1 MANPSERVAF
11 TRQAAVR
18 ISDAVRRVE
27 AGDQSASGL
36 SFGRVSP
43 AVAGKTFRI
52 ATFTGSWAIN
62 SAKTV
67 TFKYQTQTPNT
78 VSATNL
84 FCGLNPGGE
93 CDVSIAKEG
102 TSWFLL
108 QPNITQLPNY
118 DDSGTAVL
126 VVQEGFLQFVG
137 TTACEQPQA

>member
-1 MANPSERVAF
+1 MANPTERVAF

-18 ISDAVRRVE
+18 ISDAVRKVE
-27 AGDQSASGL
+27 AGEQSASGL

-84 FCGLNPGGE
+84 FCGLSPSGS
-93 CDVSIAKEG
+93 CDVSITKDG

-108 QPNITQLPNY
+108 QPNLTQLPGY
-118 DDSGTAVL
+118 SASGTQVL
-126 VVQEGFLQFVG
+126 SVISGNLQFVG
-137 TTACEQPQA
+137 TTACASV